1 MLSKVSLNVFVENG
15 TTHGHRFG
23 EAFFYMMY
31 PGRSHSTSSAGSSA
45 SAFLLLKEDR
55 RSDEETND

>member
-31 PGRSHSTSSAGSSA
+31 PGRSHSTSEGSSA